1 MQVSEAQRRELF
13 DRVRAHL
20 DEETATL
27 LLEVTVPANVDL
39 ATRGD
44 IQELRA
50 EMLLRST
57 QLDGRLSDLGGRL
70 DRRIDGVEFR
80 LAGVEQRLTGVEQ
93 RLTGIDLRL
102 TGVEQRLDVME
113 QRLTSLDDRLTGVEQ
128 RLTGVE
134 VSIVELGASLSR
146 QLLTVAVPILIGAT
160 ALIVAFATWIGQAF
174 G

>member
-50 EMLLRST
+50 EMLLRFT

-70 DRRIDGVEFR
+70 DRRIDRVDFR

-93 RLTGIDLRL
+93 RLTS
-102 TGVEQRLDVME
+102 V
-113 QRLTSLDDRLTGVEQ
+113 DDRLTGVEQ
-128 RLTGVE
+128 RLAGVE

-146 QLLTVAVPILIGAT
+146 QLLTVAVPTLIGAT
-160 ALIVAFATWIGQAF
+160 ALIVAFTTWIGRAF